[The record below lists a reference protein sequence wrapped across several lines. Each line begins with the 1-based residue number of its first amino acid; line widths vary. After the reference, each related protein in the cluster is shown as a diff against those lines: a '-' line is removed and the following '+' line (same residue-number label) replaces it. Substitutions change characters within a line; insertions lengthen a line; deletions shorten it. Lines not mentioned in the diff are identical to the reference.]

1 MGFVPGRPS
10 VAAHCRPV
18 SLSRDRRGR
27 SRPKCDAIV
36 AAASALNGAGRA
48 VQGAIA
54 RKPAASWIAIPA

>member
-18 SLSRDRRGR
+18 SPTRGPSGAQSAKCDPIVRVASARRGF
-27 SRPKCDAIV
+27 
-36 AAASALNGAGRA
+36 GAP